1 MLRVTLQAWMHR
13 ELKEMIGNETA
24 LKEKSGVLVPEGR
37 MHQQVITDANVP
49 MPKDAANARERTLH
63 KLRPVNYCRPTGA

>member
-37 MHQQVITDANVP
+37 
-49 MPKDAANARERTLH
+49 
-63 KLRPVNYCRPTGA
+63 LRPVNYCRPTGA